1 MRLLDKVLHI
11 MARKLKYPIGIET
24 FSDIIE
30 GGYVYVDKTSYIPM
44 LLDSGKQYFLSR
56 PRRFGKSLFV
66 STLQA
71 YFEGKRELFKGL
83 DIDKEEELDWTQ
95 RPVFKFSLN
104 AVDAHSE
111 DSLTDYLND
120 SLLLYELKYGRESEI
135 KTLSQ
140 RFVYLLM
147 RAYEET
153 GRKAVVLIDEYDAPL
168 LSTLDKM
175 VLNNS
180 YRNTLKAFFSVLKK
194 SDELIHFAFI
204 TGISRF
210 SHTSLFSGAN
220 HLKDITF
227 YDDFAAICGITE
239 EELHRYMYDSVLEYA
254 NKKKIT
260 SEKAF
265 EILKENYDGY
275 HFCEDCPDI
284 YNPYSLLSAFSSKK
298 VENFWFRT
306 GTPSYLLEVMKR
318 DNFFLPNLDCMES
331 SQGGLSVKESYLND
345 PVALLFEAGYA
356 TIKSYDDE
364 KMLYKLGLPNKE
376 VSESFS
382 CALLPIYSGYQ
393 ARDCDD
399 RFYKMRSAVIDGEA
413 ERFMELLK
421 TFLEGNPYGN
431 TEMTKRE
438 TYFKNNIFLIFKALG
453 FRPRV
458 EEQTCRAR
466 MDVMMETRRYVY
478 IFELKTDGK
487 VEEAAGQIEEK
498 GYADPYRHTGKTL
511 IKIAANYTS
520 SLNNIDTWTIECVS
534 PVL

>member
-194 SDELIHFAFI
+194 SDELIHFA
-204 TGISRF
+204 
-210 SHTSLFSGAN
+210 
-220 HLKDITF
+220 
-227 YDDFAAICGITE
+227 
-239 EELHRYMYDSVLEYA
+239 
-254 NKKKIT
+254 
-260 SEKAF
+260 
-265 EILKENYDGY
+265 
-275 HFCEDCPDI
+275 
-284 YNPYSLLSAFSSKK
+284 LLQK
-298 VENFWFRT
+298 
-306 GTPSYLLEVMKR
+306 
-318 DNFFLPNLDCMES
+318 
-331 SQGGLSVKESYLND
+331 
-345 PVALLFEAGYA
+345 
-356 TIKSYDDE
+356 
-364 KMLYKLGLPNKE
+364 
-376 VSESFS
+376 
-382 CALLPIYSGYQ
+382 
-393 ARDCDD
+393 
-399 RFYKMRSAVIDGEA
+399 
-413 ERFMELLK
+413 
-421 TFLEGNPYGN
+421 
-431 TEMTKRE
+431 
-438 TYFKNNIFLIFKALG
+438 
-453 FRPRV
+453 
-458 EEQTCRAR
+458 
-466 MDVMMETRRYVY
+466 
-478 IFELKTDGK
+478 
-487 VEEAAGQIEEK
+487 
-498 GYADPYRHTGKTL
+498 
-511 IKIAANYTS
+511 
-520 SLNNIDTWTIECVS
+520 
-534 PVL
+534 